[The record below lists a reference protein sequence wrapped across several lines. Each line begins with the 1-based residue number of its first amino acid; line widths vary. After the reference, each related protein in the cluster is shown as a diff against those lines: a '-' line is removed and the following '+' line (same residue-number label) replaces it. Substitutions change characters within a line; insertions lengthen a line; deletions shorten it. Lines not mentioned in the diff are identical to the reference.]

1 MKLQVELQR
10 RLREQSCTNDET
22 RPRGAVDYVA
32 HGFTGDR
39 DQRREGLSKTK
50 RAAILATR
58 SLSPISRSGSRS
70 TFSVLR
76 IRLGFICDLI
86 R

>member
-58 SLSPISRSGSRS
+58 SLSPISRSGEAHFQCYEFGWASS
-70 TFSVLR
+70 ATS
-76 IRLGFICDLI
+76 
-86 R
+86 